1 MEPATA
7 YSTRHVTKVPN
18 VTDTPNS
25 WTDGYGTVHAGP
37 PPEGYWI
44 ASDARWYAPE
54 LHPDALAAAAT
65 PVPETAEPAGEPASF
80 GEALA
85 DPTAFDPSGAEP
97 AAFAPAPFDP
107 APFDPA
113 AVEPVTPDPTS
124 AEQATFDP
132 ATLGRFLEPEEP
144 PTDQPLTDQMPP
156 EPVAPA
162 WEQPRNWDPSA
173 PAEGTAPTPVAAQP
187 PTEPTKP
194 PSNTTRLLVGGGLGL
209 IALLGLGAA
218 AYTVLSGD
226 DTTSGVIAG
235 ESPATTA
242 TDSDTGSDTDTDT
255 DTSTENETGGDD
267 SVLEVDTTTTEP
279 AGGDDTTSVEPSN
292 AANLD
297 GIESCTRIDSETLE
311 VSMVNVSDKTASY
324 LLTVIYLDEAGDR
337 VGDDNVYV
345 SSLRPGERAIEQS
358 YVFNDAGI
366 ECEVIEAD
374 RYDRNGEEGLEDIS
388 ACTIRPPTTYG
399 YTEADVTATNS
410 GTADFDYTVEVAFVD
425 ADDVRRGV
433 GTAYI
438 ERARIGETAPGEI
451 YSIVP
456 YDENLRCEVVAVTR
470 FESS

>member
-7 YSTRHVTKVPN
+7 YSTRHVTKVPD

-54 LHPDALAAAAT
+54 LHPDAVASATPT
-65 PVPETAEPAGEPASF
+65 PVPETAEPATSEPTAF
-80 GEALA
+80 E
-85 DPTAFDPSGAEP
+85 PTAFDPT
-97 AAFAPAPFDP
+97 AF
-107 APFDPA
+107 
-113 AVEPVTPDPTS
+113 EPVTPEPAST
-124 AEQATFDP
+124 EQATFDP
-132 ATLGRFLEPEEP
+132 ATLGRFLEPEQP
-144 PTDQPLTDQMPP
+144 P
-156 EPVAPA
+156 
-162 WEQPRNWDPSA
+162 NWDPST
-173 PAEGTAPTPVAAQP
+173 PAEDTPPTPVAAQP
-187 PTEPTKP
+187 PTDPTKP
-194 PSNTTRLLVGGGLGL
+194 PSNTIRLLVGGALGL

-218 AYTVLSGD
+218 VYTVLSGD
-226 DTTSGVIAG
+226 DTRSGVIAG
-235 ESPATTA
+235 ESSATTA
-242 TDSDTGSDTDTDT
+242 TTNADTGSDTDTDS
-255 DTSTENETGGDD
+255 STETGAGDD
-267 SVLEVDTTTTEP
+267 SVPETDTTTSEP
-279 AGGDDTTSVEPSN
+279 AGGGDTTIVEPSN

-297 GIESCTRIDSETLE
+297 GIESCTRLDAETLE

-345 SSLRPGERAIEQS
+345 SSLRPGERAVEQS

-425 ADDVRRGV
+425 ADEVRRGV

-438 ERARIGETAPGEI
+438 ERARVGETAPGEI
-451 YSIVP
+451 YSVVP

-470 FESS
+470 FEST